1 MRWGKSVHSNL
12 FRIAGIPVDRS
23 SDKQVWL
30 YLQVVLISLSK
41 HIRKKFLCYHCFRA

>member
-1 MRWGKSVHSNL
+1 LGKSVLSNL

-30 YLQVVLISLSK
+30 YLD
-41 HIRKKFLCYHCFRA
+41 

>member
-1 MRWGKSVHSNL
+1 MGEMRWEKSVLSNL

-30 YLQVVLISLSK
+30 YLE
-41 HIRKKFLCYHCFRA
+41 